1 VKGNQAMIR
10 RQHSKDLKFKVA
22 LDALRGDLTIAQIVS
37 KYGINESLVHKWKKQ
52 LLDQGSTIFIKDER
66 SLKSASLSAND
77 LEKLHATIG
86 RLKLENDFL
95 EQALSKVR

>member
-1 VKGNQAMIR
+1 MIR

-22 LDALRGDLTIAQIVS
+22 LEAIRGDLTIAQIVS
-37 KYGINESLVHKWKKQ
+37 KYGVGESLVHRWKKQ
-52 LLDQGSTIFIKDER
+52 LLDQGSDIFSKDLDLIKN
-66 SLKSASLSAND
+66 SSASIYD

-95 EQALSKVR
+95 EQALSKVK